1 MVERGPN
8 NEATRIVGTL
18 ENITERKLVEL
29 ELKAQ
34 QKFIKK
40 VINAVPNLIFVKDI
54 EGRFV
59 LVNKAFA
66 AYYGTDVNSII
77 GKKDA
82 DLVPK
87 EEYLSYFDTSDQDV
101 ITKGTPIYLPESQVI
116 DKHTGETNFHQT
128 VKVLLNVG
136 EGEKQILGVA
146 TNISERKK
154 AEAEKVKLVESLM
167 QNIQDLEQFT
177 YMVSH
182 NLRSHVARI
191 LGLTYLLDKE
201 NKDNVF
207 NDYIFTTVVNEAT
220 RLDEIIGDLNMILTV
235 RNNNDEKRENI
246 NLTEICESVL
256 LSLQNDLD
264 KCGGVLRKEIPTD
277 MNIYAIKT
285 YVYSII
291 LNLLSNAIKYRSP
304 ERLLNILLQVHY
316 SSDKQFICL
325 SVKDN
330 GLGINLA
337 QNKEKVFGLYR
348 RFHSHVEG
356 KGIGL
361 HITKTQ
367 IERMGG
373 KIEIDSELDK
383 GTLFKVY
390 FPYKT

>member
-1 MVERGPN
+1 
-8 NEATRIVGTL
+8 
-18 ENITERKLVEL
+18 
-29 ELKAQ
+29 
-34 QKFIKK
+34 
-40 VINAVPNLIFVKDI
+40 
-54 EGRFV
+54 
-59 LVNKAFA
+59 
-66 AYYGTDVNSII
+66 
-77 GKKDA
+77 
-82 DLVPK
+82 
-87 EEYLSYFDTSDQDV
+87 
-101 ITKGTPIYLPESQVI
+101 
-116 DKHTGETNFHQT
+116 
-128 VKVLLNVG
+128 LNVG
-136 EGEKQILGVA
+136 ENEKQILGVA

-201 NKDNVF
+201 NKDNEF
-207 NDYIFTTVVNEAT
+207 NDYIFTTVTDEAT
-220 RLDEIIGDLNMILTV
+220 RLDEIITDLNMILTV
-235 RNNNDEKRENI
+235 RNNNDEKRETI
-246 NLTEICESVL
+246 NLSEICESVL

-264 KCGGVLRKEIPTD
+264 KCGGGLIKEIPTD

-304 ERLLNILLQVHY
+304 ERLLNILLQVEY

-330 GLGINLA
+330 GLGINLV
-337 QNKEKVFGLYR
+337 QNKDKVFGLYR

-390 FPYKT
+390 FPHKI